1 MDHLRMSG
9 TAAQQVPSHLLAL
22 LTWLVMHTT
31 HTPLPQLLTDTPWQ
45 LSQEI
50 YSTGEE
56 EERIRTSLN
65 GKPGR
70 FA

>member
-9 TAAQQVPSHLLAL
+9 AAAQPVPSHLPAL
-22 LTWLVMHTT
+22 LAWLVMHTT
-31 HTPLPQLLTDTPWQ
+31 HAPLPQLLTDTPWQ

-56 EERIRTSLN
+56 EERIRTTLN
-65 GKPGR
+65 GKPGQC
-70 FA
+70 A